1 MAKKKPA
8 TDGERDH
15 MSAVA
20 ALGCIISGQPA
31 EVHHIAGHGVRASH
45 YETIP
50 LSAWHHRNGPIG
62 EAVHSGR
69 RSFEARYGTER
80 ELLAKTNRRLGIEG
94 VENTPPKQLPR
105 RNVVN

>member
-1 MAKKKPA
+1 MSKKPA
-8 TDGERDH
+8 TKAEREH
-15 MSAVA
+15 MAAVA

-50 LSAWHHRNGPIG
+50 LSPWHHRNGPVG

-80 ELLAKTNRRLGIEG
+80 ELLAETNRRLGIEG
-94 VENTPPKQLPR
+94 IEPGLPKQLPR
-105 RNVVN
+105 RKV

>member
-1 MAKKKPA
+1 MKKPA
-8 TDGERDH
+8 TKAESDH
-15 MSAVA
+15 MEAVA

-50 LSAWHHRNGPIG
+50 LSAHHHRNGPIG

-80 ELLAKTNRRLGIEG
+80 ELLAKTNKLLGVEGIEPG
-94 VENTPPKQLPR
+94 LPKILPR
-105 RNVVN
+105 VTK